1 MRLRAIAFAFRAAIL
16 CAAVCLLAPRP
27 ARAQESGAASA
38 PATAR
43 SKDGKRLLSTM
54 DALRI
59 HGVTSPRL
67 SPDGTRVAYLASELN
82 AEKETDWKSVTQL
95 WVVPS
100 SEPASSAVQFTR
112 GEKSVSNIEW
122 SSDGK
127 SIAFTTSRGA
137 EEEPQVYMIPA
148 DGGEASQV
156 TQHKGGVRGFQFSPD
171 GKSLLLVAQDQPSK
185 DDETR
190 KKDKDDAMVI
200 DHDFKMAHLWL
211 WDLDKKT
218 EKRLTEGDFTVSDPH
233 WSPDGARITYT
244 TNPTPKADDGGKTTL
259 WMLTVASGDKK
270 KLVEGSRPTHTAR
283 WSADGK
289 WIAYLGSAAPSGVY
303 QTHLYV
309 VSADGGAPRE
319 LTSSFELD
327 AGAPV
332 WSPDGRSIYFTSET
346 HESTEV
352 FAADVSAGAVHQV
365 SQHAGTLNLA
375 ELSHNGRFAV
385 GTAGDA
391 THPADVF
398 RSDLAFRTIE
408 RITEQNAWLK
418 DYAVGES
425 EIVKWKSKD
434 GLDIEGVLTKPVD
447 FDASKKYPFLL
458 NPHGGPTGASNM
470 SFSPTVQ
477 LMAANGYLVLQPN
490 FRGSTGRG
498 EKFAAMNVND
508 WGGGDYQDCITGVQS
523 IVEKGWADPAR
534 LGAFGWSYGGYMTF
548 WILTQTDMFKAV
560 SPGAGLTDIAAMYA
574 QNDIQ
579 GYLRFF
585 YGDKPPWDNF
595 QEYWDHSPMKFVKN
609 VKTPA
614 MILQGQVDTRV
625 PIAEAQEF
633 YRALYERGIPVE
645 FIVYP
650 RENHGFTEPRH
661 IRDRLGRYLTFFGK
675 YLNNPPVSEP
685 APEPK
690 KEKAEQ

>member
-1 MRLRAIAFAFRAAIL
+1 MSSRANAFAFRTAMI
-16 CAAVCLLAPRP
+16 CAAACLFAPLP
-27 ARAQESGAASA
+27 MRAQESGAASA
-38 PATAR
+38 TAPAK
-43 SKDGKRLLSTM
+43 SKEGKRLLSTA

-59 HGVTSPRL
+59 HGVNSPRL
-67 SPDGTRVAYLASELN
+67 SPDGARVAYLASELN
-82 AEKETDWKSVTQL
+82 TEKETDWKSVTQL

-100 SEPASSAVQFTR
+100 SGPASSAIQFTR
-112 GEKSVSNIEW
+112 GEKSVSNVEW
-122 SSDGK
+122 SPDGK
-127 SIAFTTSRGA
+127 SIAFTTSRGT
-137 EEEPQVYMIPA
+137 EEEPQVWMIPA
-148 DGGEASQV
+148 DGGEASEI
-156 TQHKGGVRGFQFSPD
+156 TNHKGGVRGFQFSPD
-171 GKSLLLVAQDQPSK
+171 GKSLLLVAQDQPPK
-185 DDETR
+185 DEETR

-218 EKRLTEGDFTVSDPH
+218 EKRLTDGTFTVSDPH

-259 WMLTVASGDKK
+259 WVLTVASGDKK

-289 WIAYLGSAAPSGVY
+289 WIAYLGSATDAGVN

-309 VSADGGAPRE
+309 ISAEGGAPRE
-319 LTSSFELD
+319 LTTSFELD

-332 WSPDGRSIYFTSET
+332 WSSDGRSIYFTSET
-346 HESTEV
+346 RESTEV
-352 FAADVSAGAVHQV
+352 FAADVSAAAVHQV
-365 SQHAGTLNLA
+365 SQHGGTLNLA
-375 ELSHNGRFAV
+375 ELSHDGRFAV

-391 THPADVF
+391 THPTDVF

-408 RITEQNAWLK
+408 RITNQNAWLK
-418 DYAVGES
+418 DYAAGES

-447 FDASKKYPFLL
+447 FDPSKKYPFLL

-508 WGGGDYQDCITGVQS
+508 WGGGDYQDCITGVQA
-523 IVEKGWADPAR
+523 IVDKGWADPAR
-534 LGAFGWSYGGYMTF
+534 LGSFGWSYGGYMTF

-579 GYLRFF
+579 AYLRFF

-609 VKTPA
+609 VKTPT
-614 MILQGQVDTRV
+614 MILQGQADTRV

-633 YRALYERGIPVE
+633 YRALYERHIPVE

-675 YLNNPPVSEP
+675 YLNNPPVTEP

-690 KEKAEQ
+690 KQPADK